1 MYLPILSI
9 YLPRYQV
16 VITLPFRHL
25 ADVGHH
31 IASHLNLLAGTV
43 PPPSSQHWHRSIGNV
58 SSSIYMSAERR
69 TRRTRR
75 SLPSTYLRWSSH
87 LTSHCSCDDDTW
99 TW

>member
-69 TRRTRR
+69 TRKNKILTTIYI
-75 SLPSTYLRWSSH
+75 PYVI
-87 LTSHCSCDDDTW
+87 LTSYISLFL
-99 TW
+99 